1 MGRASEFIPSVFF
14 RRYALHFA
22 IFAAAIAVYIF
33 VFAFF
38 AKETAASC
46 AEIYRFNHTTCR
58 EIVIAS
64 SDPKPDGDTFY
75 CLNGTLVSGSG
86 KRLFCDVYMTKE
98 GVSYRDN
105 AVLFD
110 GTLNSGDC
118 LISRNVAAENG
129 LAVGDEIALKDKTAT
144 YRIAGFLMPQSG
156 LDGRYDYDGVILL
169 SYSADLAAGANYA
182 NLSGELDSYYGKLSN
197 TFLRRLKEKA
207 VGRIAVAAA
216 ISAAAYL
223 VLFAVCEYFLFS
235 PRYSDYV
242 LMNNEGLPCP
252 KLFARIIL
260 DNFVKFVLP
269 LLLTAAGFAAS
280 LGYYGGFYYLSAA
293 IFFGF
298 AAILSGAYS
307 LLVLGRLTKCHKI
320 REA

>member
-1 MGRASEFIPSVFF
+1 MSRASEFIPSVFF

-75 CLNGTLVSGSG
+75 CLNGAAVSGSG

-129 LAVGDEIALKDKTAT
+129 LAIGDEITLKDKTAT
-144 YRIAGFLMPQSG
+144 YRIAGFLAPQSG

-169 SYSADLAAGANYA
+169 AYSADLAEGANYA

-207 VGRIAVAAA
+207 DGKIAVAAA
-216 ISAAAYL
+216 VSAAAYL
-223 VLFAVCEYFLFS
+223 VLFGVCEYFLFS
-235 PRYSDYV
+235 LRYSDYV
-242 LMNNEGLPCP
+242 LMNNEGLPRP

-293 IFFGF
+293 IYFGF
-298 AAILSGAYS
+298 AAILSGVYS

>member
-75 CLNGTLVSGSG
+75 CLNGASVSGGG

-118 LISRNVAAENG
+118 LISRNVAAENR
-129 LAVGDEIALKDKTAT
+129 LAVGDEITLKDKTAT
-144 YRIAGFLMPQSG
+144 YRIAGFLAPQSG
-156 LDGRYDYDGVILL
+156 LDGRYDYDGVIILA
-169 SYSADLAAGANYA
+169 YSADLAAGANYA
-182 NLSGELDSYYGKLSN
+182 NLSGELDTYYGKLSN

-207 VGRIAVAAA
+207 VRRIAVAAA

-242 LMNNEGLPCP
+242 LMNNEGLPRP

-293 IFFGF
+293 IYFGF
-298 AAILSGAYS
+298 AAILSGVYS